1 MVAAEI
7 GFLVSQLDED
17 SSYQARIAVV
27 VVVVAATAAAALV
40 IMGCAL
46 QLVVAWRI
54 DEEYRSDLVPTIGVA
69 PLPLL
74 VLPVMLDSSG
84 EAV

>member
-1 MVAAEI
+1 MTAEM
-7 GFLVSQLDED
+7 GFLVSRPDED

-27 VVVVAATAAAALV
+27 VVVVAAATATATAALV

-46 QLVVAWRI
+46 EIGVAWRL
-54 DEEYRSDLVPTIGVA
+54 DEEYRSELVTTIWVA
-69 PLPLL
+69 LL

>member
-1 MVAAEI
+1 M
-7 GFLVSQLDED
+7 GFLVSQPDED

-27 VVVVAATAAAALV
+27 VVVVVAATATAALV

-46 QLVVAWRI
+46 ELGVAWRL
-54 DEEYRSDLVPTIGVA
+54 DEEYRSELVTTIWVA
-69 PLPLL
+69 LL

>member
-1 MVAAEI
+1 M
-7 GFLVSQLDED
+7 GFLVSQPDED

-27 VVVVAATAAAALV
+27 VVVVVAAATATAALV

-46 QLVVAWRI
+46 ELGVAWRL
-54 DEEYRSDLVPTIGVA
+54 DEEYRSELVTTIWVA
-69 PLPLL
+69 LL